1 MLYLL
6 CVAFG
11 GAMGAILRYCVK
23 LILGNTAFPFATLTV
38 NLLGCFL
45 MGLLGGVSK
54 GANKSFFLVGV
65 LGAFTTFSSFGLETV
80 ELFNK
85 GNYGACIVNILLNNV
100 FGLVLVYIGFRLGN
114 LLIKQI

>member
-1 MLYLL
+1 MLYLF

-23 LILGNTAFPFATLTV
+23 LILGNTAFPFATLWV
-38 NLLGCFL
+38 NLLGCFF

-54 GANKSFFLVGV
+54 GANKAFFLVGV
-65 LGAFTTFSSFGLETV
+65 LGALTTFSSFGLETV
-80 ELFNK
+80 ELFSK
-85 GNYGACIVNILLNNV
+85 GNYGAGIVNILINNI
-100 FGLVLVYIGFRLGN
+100 FGLVLVYIGFRFGN